1 MSKDDVR
8 RYIKF
13 EAPSL
18 AMVENDVS
26 KVVCFRNGCS
36 EQVTVDPSTLVPEDD
51 EAVDLVAQVAD
62 MGDPLQEDA
71 HDRVEIYCSSDCR
84 NQRYTQPDT
93 DREAQR

>member
-51 EAVDLVAQVAD
+51 EAVDLVAQVNLSD
-62 MGDPLQEDA
+62 
-71 HDRVEIYCSSDCR
+71 EINGLVILG
-84 NQRYTQPDT
+84 NQC
-93 DREAQR
+93 